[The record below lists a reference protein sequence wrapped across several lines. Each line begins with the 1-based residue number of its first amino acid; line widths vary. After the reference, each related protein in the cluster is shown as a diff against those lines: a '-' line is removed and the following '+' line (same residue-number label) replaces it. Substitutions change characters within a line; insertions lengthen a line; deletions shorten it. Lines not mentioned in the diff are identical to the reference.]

1 MSTKSESHVSFKTAM
16 IMTGA
21 LLAGLVC
28 LQPAVADERVDQEAV
43 ELLVLRV
50 GWGLKSQGNAEAY
63 LGRNLAQKFY
73 RVYTNGES
81 GLQSLPAIAP
91 DIADDDLGKVALRY
105 LHVAVFG
112 LTAVATASVQDKDG
126 REQTFAIMCVE
137 KPGGWKIAALVAR
150 VASDY

>member
-1 MSTKSESHVSFKTAM
+1 MSTKNKSHVSFKAALMM
-16 IMTGA
+16 IGT

-28 LQPAVADERVDQEAV
+28 LQPALANERVDQEAV

-73 RVYTNGES
+73 RVHTNGEP

-91 DIADDDLGKVALRY
+91 DIADDDLGKVALIY

-126 REQTFAIMCVE
+126 RGQTFAIMCVG

-150 VASDY
+150 

>member
-1 MSTKSESHVSFKTAM
+1 MSAKNKSLHVSLNRSVMM
-16 IMTGA
+16 IGA
-21 LLAGLVC
+21 LFAGLVC
-28 LQPAVADERVDQEAV
+28 LQPALADVDQEDV

-73 RVYTNGES
+73 RVHTNGES

-150 VASDY
+150 

>member
-1 MSTKSESHVSFKTAM
+1 MSGEPDMSTKNKSHVSFKTAL

-73 RVYTNGES
+73 RVHTNGES
-81 GLQSLPAIAP
+81 GQESRMRTRNIPRRNCPVEIRLSLV
-91 DIADDDLGKVALRY
+91 LEEE
-105 LHVAVFG
+105 
-112 LTAVATASVQDKDG
+112 G
-126 REQTFAIMCVE
+126 RGERLFME
-137 KPGGWKIAALVAR
+137 HPSSK
-150 VASDY
+150 SS